1 MKKMILVVVAI
12 ILMMTLISCGQEAVV
27 EVEQEKEISVEVTNP
42 SRGSLVNETSLVGR
56 LQAKATATAM
66 GQLAVPEEILE
77 VRFEVGDYVSK
88 DDIIVVL
95 DAESTDDQVEN
106 ARLSYE
112 TARRNYNAMLETVNT
127 NRANLERTQ
136 ALFDSGI
143 VSKQQLEAAELQA
156 SDGQLK
162 TLGNQLNQAKF
173 AYENAQKGL
182 DNTTIIAPISG
193 IISSMNFEVSNL
205 ATSQNMVVITDMSK
219 MEMTVEITEDVLSKI
234 NDQTSIELTIES
246 TGDMLSSE
254 IKSLNPVADQRTGL
268 YSLVVSIPNEEMN
281 YKPGMFARATLKF
294 TGQESFLVPVDSV
307 LMEDDMAY
315 VFTIE
320 NNKAVKTEV
329 VLGEDDG
336 EVIEIL
342 SGLTEDSAL
351 VTSGQNYISEETLIR
366 VVNGGQ

>member
-1 MKKMILVVVAI
+1 MKRVFLVVLTIA
-12 ILMMTLISCGQEAVV
+12 LMMTLISCGQETAV
-27 EVEQEKEISVEVTNP
+27 EVEKEKEISVEVSNP
-42 SRGSLVNETSLVGR
+42 TVGSLVNETSLVGR
-56 LQAKATATAM
+56 LQAKATATTM

-88 DDIIVVL
+88 DDVIIVL
-95 DAESTDDQVEN
+95 DTESTDDQVEN

-112 TARRNYNAMLETVNT
+112 TARRNYNAMLESVNT
-127 NRANLERTQ
+127 NKANLERTQ

-182 DNTTIIAPISG
+182 DNTTILAPISG
-193 IISSMNFEVSNL
+193 IISSMNFEENNL
-205 ATSQNMVVITDMSK
+205 ATSQNMIVITDMSE
-219 MEMTVEITEDVLSKI
+219 MEMTLEITEDILSKI
-234 NDQTSIELTIES
+234 NDQTSVELRIES
-246 TGDMLSSE
+246 TGETMPSS

-268 YSLVVSIPNEEMN
+268 YGMVVSMTNEDMTI
-281 YKPGMFARATLKF
+281 KPGMFARATIQF
-294 TGQESFLVPVDSV
+294 TGQESYLVPIDSV

-315 VFTIE
+315 VYTVVDG
-320 NNKAVKTEV
+320 KAIKTQV
-329 VLGEDDG
+329 AIGEDDG

-342 SGLTEDSAL
+342 EGLDKDSAL
-351 VTSGQNYISEETLIR
+351 VVSGQNYISEESLIR